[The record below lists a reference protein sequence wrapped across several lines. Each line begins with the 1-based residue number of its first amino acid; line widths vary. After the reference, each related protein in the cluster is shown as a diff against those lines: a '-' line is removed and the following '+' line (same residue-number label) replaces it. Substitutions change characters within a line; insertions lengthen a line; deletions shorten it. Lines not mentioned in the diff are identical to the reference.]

1 MAVTNEDVMA
11 LQSGDHI
18 VIISEDEAKEKDFWY
33 GNTGAWAIP
42 DMNAYCGDTLTV
54 THIEVSPSSTPHV
67 YVEEN
72 FFWWRHDFIDHII
85 KSPHVSYSVEDIES
99 VLFGGA

>member
-11 LQSGDHI
+11 LQSGDRI
-18 VIISEDEAKEKDFWY
+18 VIISEDEARKKGFWY
-33 GNTGAWAIP
+33 GYTGAWAAP
-42 DMNAYCGDTLTV
+42 DMNAFCGDTLTV
-54 THIEVSPSSTPHV
+54 THIETGPDSTPRA
-67 YVEEN
+67 YVEEGS
-72 FFWWRHDFIDHII
+72 FWWRRDFIDHTI